1 MRNKYDSKE
10 IQDIIDRYLQNAE
23 TDSERLI
30 LYEWFESLG
39 ERERASFLH
48 SSTSRK
54 DFAKERFFTDVIS
67 QPTSS
72 VLPNRFRR
80 FRYVAASLVL
90 LSSLYILYKYT
101 STPESMTMEELANHK
116 VESSKPTIT
125 LSTGEVIVLDED
137 SDQSFIE
144 KNGQTLIREK
154 NGQWRYVNSAKVAS
168 DRVNVLQTPQNGQ
181 FCITLS
187 DDTKVWLNAG
197 SKLSYPEQFG
207 EGDRI
212 VQLEGEAYFQV
223 SKTTNQSKFIVKTA
237 NQTVQV
243 LGTKFNI
250 KAYLQQKDTYTT
262 LEEGAVK
269 VESHTAS
276 QGEVVLK
283 PSQQLVLSS
292 TDFSVR
298 LVDLEATLAWTQGFF
313 YFDGNNTS
321 EVLHQIATWYN
332 IDITYRDGGKRDEYV
347 GKIPQNLSL
356 DQVVKLLEYAELKVK
371 PTLKNNRINLLIN

>member
-1 MRNKYDSKE
+1 MCNKYDSKE

-23 TDSERLI
+23 TDSERHI

-39 ERERASFLH
+39 EQERASFLS

-54 DFAKERFFTDVIS
+54 DFAKERFFNDIIFQT
-67 QPTSS
+67 TSS
-72 VLPNRFRR
+72 ATQNRFLWL
-80 FRYVAASLVL
+80 RYVAASLL
-90 LSSLYILYKYT
+90 LLGSLYFLYWYT
-101 STPESMTMEELANHK
+101 STPVAMTMEELAHHK

-125 LSTGEVIVLDED
+125 LSTGEVIVLDDD
-137 SDQSFIE
+137 SDQSLIA

-154 NGQWRYVNSAKVAS
+154 EGQWRYVNSAKVAS
-168 DRVNVLQTPQNGQ
+168 DRINVLQTPQNGQ

-187 DDTKVWLNAG
+187 DGTKVWLNAG
-197 SKLSYPEQFG
+197 SKLSYPEHFG

-223 SKTTNQSKFIVKTA
+223 SKTTNQSKFLVKTA
-237 NQTVQV
+237 QQTVHV
-243 LGTKFNI
+243 LGTKFNV
-250 KAYLQQKDTYTT
+250 KAYLQQEDTYTT
-262 LEEGAVK
+262 LEEGSVK
-269 VESHTAS
+269 VETHNASHA
-276 QGEVVLK
+276 EVILK
-283 PSQQLVLSS
+283 PSQQSVLSN

-298 LVDLEATLAWTQGFF
+298 LVDLEAILAWTQGFF

-356 DQVVKLLEYAELKVK
+356 DQVVKLLDYADLKVK